1 VISKISN
8 SARKNIETLD
18 IKVQEKII
26 SRLEHLQEN
35 PFGGEVRKVQGKK
48 NIFREKVDAY
58 SGGFRPGIPTEAGHP
73 FRRKA
78 AMYSDVKPATFWGG
92 IGKGGRNQA
101 E

>member
-1 VISKISN
+1 MTSKKERWVISKISN

-48 NIFREKVDAY
+48 NIFREKVDDY
-58 SGGFRPGIPTEAGHP
+58 RLYFRIIPKSRTIEIVL
-73 FRRKA
+73 FDYR
-78 AMYSDVKPATFWGG
+78 
-92 IGKGGRNQA
+92 GKIKKKTIQRLS
-101 E
+101 